1 MASKIPGQQP
11 AQPRARRAKPDPA
24 ALQRELRRLED
35 VVSSPKPPHPPHPPQ
50 DRQAAPATEAD
61 TDFHASLNGDP

>member
-1 MASKIPGQQP
+1 MRMASKIPGQQP

-24 ALQRELRRLED
+24 ALQRELRRLEE
-35 VVSSPKPPHPPHPPQ
+35 VVSPPKPPHPPR
-50 DRQAAPATEAD
+50 DRQAAPATEAH